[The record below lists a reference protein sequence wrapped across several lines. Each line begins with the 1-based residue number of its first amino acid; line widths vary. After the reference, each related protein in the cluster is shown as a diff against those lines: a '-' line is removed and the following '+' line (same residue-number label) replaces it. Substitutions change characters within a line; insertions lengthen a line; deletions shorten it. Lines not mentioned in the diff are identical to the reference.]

1 MKAFHHFIMTTG
13 LLLPLLL
20 TAETEV
26 DQPYQA
32 DPIIVRAWRFDN
44 QELEVPADVTV
55 IDSKKIEQ
63 AHAQSVPEIL
73 QQEANIHVRSSN
85 GKGNTGELSMRGF
98 GENSGQRVLVIVD
111 GQKMNRADMGMM
123 DWQQLPLE
131 NIQSIEVIRGGQSV
145 LYGDH
150 ALSGVI
156 KITTKKGGAE
166 KIKLKASAGSF
177 GFHEFN
183 TFYSGSSSN
192 LFYTAGANY
201 QRDDGFRDNSLS
213 WAKNAN
219 LSLGSLLGD
228 SDTITLKTSVGENY
242 LQLPGPLS
250 YAQYRDDP
258 TQSVKPNDFAS
269 TTNLLTTVL
278 WEGEREWGTVQA
290 NGGFNARNIY
300 SEMGGNI
307 GISEQ
312 RGYSFSP
319 QTRIG
324 DEKNFVSGGVDLV
337 YDTLDFKG
345 DQGATI
351 NQAEL
356 NRITV
361 GPFVFAQKALTETL
375 SLSGGARY
383 EVAQTKGVNKQYNKS
398 DFNPFI
404 PGPFPWSPPM
414 PNPKYPAQPDP
425 VASFNGHVNKKGW
438 AQEISL
444 NWQPTD
450 QISTWIGYDRVYRY
464 PALDETASYQGFPL
478 SDPLN
483 EKLEPE
489 TGNNFET
496 GAKYRSGSW
505 SASAT
510 LFYLMLDNEIGY
522 DPIKKLNMN
531 LGATKHF
538 GSDLELAY
546 EKENYGAS
554 TMWSFVKA
562 TFDGGPN
569 DGNTVPLVPEMQNTT
584 ALWFKPVKKLRV
596 TGTHTWLSNQFQGG
610 DFDNNS
616 RQIDSYSLFGLRAD
630 LSLTKHVTLFVKI
643 DNVTDKQY
651 ASSAYTDQYYPGSVR
666 SYYAGISMEL

>member
-1 MKAFHHFIMTTG
+1 MKALNHFLMTGG

-26 DQPYQA
+26 NQPYQA

-44 QELEVPADVTV
+44 QDLEVPADVTV

-63 AHAQSVPEIL
+63 AHVQSVPEIL

-111 GQKMNRADMGMM
+111 GQKMNRADMGLM

-228 SDTITLKTSVGENY
+228 SDTITLKTSIGENY

-269 TTNLLTTVL
+269 TTNLLTTLL
-278 WEGEREWGTVQA
+278 WEGEREWGTVQV

-307 GISEQ
+307 GINEQ

-324 DEKNFVSGGVDLV
+324 DEKNFVSGGVDLF
-337 YDTLDFKG
+337 YDTLDFHG
-345 DQGATI
+345 DQGATF
-351 NQAEL
+351 NDAQLSRVTA
-356 NRITV
+356 
-361 GPFVFAQKALTETL
+361 GPFLFAQKSLAETL
-375 SLSGGARY
+375 SISGGARY
-383 EVAQTKGVNKQYNKS
+383 ETAQTKGVNKHYTKGFFDRFGIFHPPSLNTGKS
-398 DFNPFI
+398 FDGI
-404 PGPFPWSPPM
+404 VQKS
-414 PNPKYPAQPDP
+414 
-425 VASFNGHVNKKGW
+425 GW

-450 QISTWIGYDRVYRY
+450 QFSTWIGYDRVYRY
-464 PALDETASYQGFPL
+464 PSLDETASYQGFAL

-489 TGNNFET
+489 AGNNVET
-496 GAKYRSGSW
+496 GAKYHSGFW
-505 SASAT
+505 NASAT
-510 LFYLMLDNEIGY
+510 LFYLKLDNEIGY

-531 LGATKHF
+531 LGATEHL

-546 EKENYGAS
+546 DKEIYGAS
-554 TMWSFVKA
+554 TMLSLVKA

-584 ALWFKPVKKLRV
+584 AVWFKPVKRLRI
-596 TGTHTWLSNQFQGG
+596 TGTHTWLSDQFQGG

-616 RQIDSYSLFGLRAD
+616 RQINSCGTFGLRAD
-630 LSLTKHVTLFVKI
+630 LTIGKHVTLFAKI
-643 DNVTDKQY
+643 DNLADKQY
-651 ASSAYTDQYYPGSVR
+651 VSSAYTDQYYPGQGR
-666 SYYAGISMEL
+666 SFYAGATLEF

>member
-1 MKAFHHFIMTTG
+1 MKALNHFLMTGG

-63 AHAQSVPEIL
+63 AHVQSVPEIL

-258 TQSVKPNDFAS
+258 TQSVNPNDFSS
-269 TTNLLTTVL
+269 TTNLLTTLL
-278 WEGEREWGTVQA
+278 WEGEREWGTVQV

-307 GISEQ
+307 GVSEQ

-324 DEKNFVSGGVDLV
+324 DEKNFVSGGIDMR
-337 YDTLDFKG
+337 YDTLDFEG

-351 NQAEL
+351 NQAQV
-356 NRITV
+356 NRITAS
-361 GPFVFAQKALTETL
+361 PFIFAQKTLTETL
-375 SLSGGARY
+375 SVNGGVRY
-383 EVAQTKGVNKQYNKS
+383 ETMLMTAKNKEYNKA

-404 PGPFPWSPPM
+404 PNPWGPPL
-414 PNPKYPAQPDP
+414 PNPNYPPKPISSLNDS
-425 VASFNGHVNKKGW
+425 VKKSG
-438 AQEISL
+438 QVYDLSL
-444 NWQPTD
+444 NWQPAK
-450 QISTWIGYDRVYRY
+450 QFSLWAGYHRVYRY
-464 PALDETASYQGFPL
+464 PAFDEAVSYQGYTL
-478 SDPLN
+478 ADPFN
-483 EKLEPE
+483 KDLEPE
-489 TGNNFET
+489 QGNNFET
-496 GAKYRSGSW
+496 GAKYRSGAW

-510 LFYLMLDNEIGY
+510 FFYLALDNEIAF
-522 DPIKKLNMN
+522 DDVRKLNVN
-531 LGATKHF
+531 LGATKHI
-538 GSDLELAY
+538 GSDLELSY

-554 TMWSFVKA
+554 TMLSLVKT

-569 DGNTVPLVPEMQNTT
+569 DGNTVPLVPEFKNTT
-584 ALWFKPVKKLRV
+584 ALWFRPLKSLRL

-610 DFDNNS
+610 DSANTL
-616 RQIDSYSLFGLRAD
+616 REIDSYGLFGLRAD
-630 LSLTKHVTLFVKI
+630 WTIHKHISLFSKI
-643 DNVTDKQY
+643 ENLANKQHI
-651 ASSAYTDQYYPGSVR
+651 SSAYSSGYYPGSGR
-666 SYYAGISMEL
+666 SFYAGVSLEF